1 MIASPLNVPAA
12 MQLPSFDTAR
22 QRTSPASYSIP
33 SPSGLSS
40 IHPER
45 QIIKKQSQD
54 VPVGMSVIRG
64 VNMKMSM
71 VNEVCMP

>member
-1 MIASPLNVPAA
+1 MITSPLNVPTA

-22 QRTSPASYSIP
+22 QQTSPAGYSIL

-45 QIIKKQSQD
+45 EIIKKQLQD
-54 VPVGMSVIRG
+54 VPVGMLVIRG

-71 VNEVCMP
+71 VNEVRTP